1 MAIVVMVLVM
11 MVFLEVTEKSKEM
24 GVSGSGWGELEPVVE
39 SQGELKL
46 ERGVMVEIEVV
57 GSVVELE
64 VEVVEIEVKAMVVM
78 KVGEI

>member
-1 MAIVVMVLVM
+1 M
-11 MVFLEVTEKSKEM
+11 
-24 GVSGSGWGELEPVVE
+24 E

-46 ERGVMVEIEVV
+46 ERGVVVEIEVV

-64 VEVVEIEVKAMVVM
+64 EEVVELVGEVVVEIEVKAMVVM